1 MSGLLPYGRGPFGS
15 QNDLPSNY
23 SMAGLKSLDSPPNHR
38 NVDMDQRA
46 GLKGRNPMKAH
57 APSRRDFLCGT
68 SFVAVGLA
76 LGGSMTLAPDY
87 AWALSTTALDAH
99 TAQTLLA
106 MARQLF
112 PHDRLGDQY
121 YATVVEAVDKQA
133 ASDAALRKLLTD
145 GVARL
150 DGARGIAWV
159 QLSNGARNAVLKT
172 EEAGEFFSTMRTATI
187 NNLYTNPL
195 VYRFFGYEGS
205 SVEHG
210 GYIERGFDDIGW
222 LPNA

>member
-1 MSGLLPYGRGPFGS
+1 
-15 QNDLPSNY
+15 
-23 SMAGLKSLDSPPNHR
+23 
-38 NVDMDQRA
+38 
-46 GLKGRNPMKAH
+46 MKAH
-57 APSRRDFLCGT
+57 APSRRDFLCST

-76 LGGSMTLAPDY
+76 TAGSLILAPDY

-99 TAQTLLA
+99 TAQTLLV

-172 EEAGEFFSTMRTATI
+172 EETGEFFSTVRTATI
-187 NNLYTNPL
+187 SNFYTNPL
-195 VYRFFGYEGS
+195 FYRFFGFEGS

-210 GYIERGFDDIGW
+210 GYIDRGFDDIGW

>member
-1 MSGLLPYGRGPFGS
+1 
-15 QNDLPSNY
+15 
-23 SMAGLKSLDSPPNHR
+23 
-38 NVDMDQRA
+38 
-46 GLKGRNPMKAH
+46 MKAH
-57 APSRRDFLCGT
+57 APSRRDFLCST

-76 LGGSMTLAPDY
+76 TGGSIILAPDY
-87 AWALSTTALDAH
+87 AWALSTTALDPH
-99 TAQTLLA
+99 TAQTLLV

-112 PHDRLGDQY
+112 PHDRLGVQY

-133 ASDAALRKLLTD
+133 GSDAALRKLLTD

-159 QLSNGARNAVLKT
+159 QLSNGARDAVLKT
-172 EEAGEFFSTMRTATI
+172 EEAGEFFSTVRTATI

-195 VYRFFGYEGS
+195 VYRLFGFEGS

-210 GYIERGFDDIGW
+210 GYIDRGFDDIGW
-222 LPNA
+222 LPNV

>member
-1 MSGLLPYGRGPFGS
+1 
-15 QNDLPSNY
+15 
-23 SMAGLKSLDSPPNHR
+23 
-38 NVDMDQRA
+38 
-46 GLKGRNPMKAH
+46 MKAH
-57 APSRRDFLCGT
+57 APSRRDFLCST
-68 SFVAVGLA
+68 SFVAMGLA
-76 LGGSMTLAPDY
+76 TGGSMILAPDY

-99 TAQTLLA
+99 TAQTLLV

-133 ASDAALRKLLTD
+133 ASDAALLKLLTD

-159 QLSNGARNAVLKT
+159 LLSNGARNAVLKK
-172 EEAGEFFSTMRTATI
+172 EEAGEFFSTVRTATI

-195 VYRFFGYEGS
+195 VYRFLGFEGS
-205 SVEHG
+205 TVEHG
-210 GYIERGFDDIGW
+210 GYIDRGFDDIGW
-222 LPNA
+222 LPKA